1 MTANGDH
8 EFSLDPLER
17 AAAEDTAD
25 VVVVVWGGSGT
36 GKTHTLVARVT
47 FLLRRGTSPAESF
60 A

>member
-8 EFSLDPLER
+8 EFSLDPLQR

-25 VVVVVWGGSGT
+25 VVVMWGGSGT
-36 GKTHTLVARVT
+36 GRTHTLVARVA

>member
-25 VVVVVWGGSGT
+25 VVVVWAAPARAR
-36 GKTHTLVARVT
+36 HTRWS
-47 FLLRRGTSPAESF
+47 RGWHSC
-60 A
+60 